1 MPVRQTEAFLAD
13 VIYLQAPFVFHDF
26 MQALI

>member
-13 VIYLQAPFVFHDF
+13 VIYLQAPIVLHDF
-26 MQALI
+26 MQSLI